1 MIHPHTKKYS
11 RLVAIL
17 AIFCILWQNASYVQA
32 NDGNLTQTVLITQNG
47 TVTEYEAEPVQIQYM
62 DETHNCTVPPVKV
75 NDIWMVPA
83 KNILSDILGCYY
95 KFNEEQQTISVKTP
109 GRESSIKYSVNSN
122 IMEMNNQQLTMPIE
136 VLTGTQKA
144 TDNSDFMI
152 PLEFTLKQL
161 GYTYFI
167 QDISTADGTIRHMI
181 QIQSNYLFQQAE
193 DNISIDTE
201 KYENA
206 LTAISILKNNSGAKN
221 FVQAIT
227 LNPVTAENILISQNA
242 EEYSVTITFLKT
254 YNPFGKL
261 TKEINNDIIQKIEV
275 WEDEDFSSSIKIY
288 YQQKYVYSHEITE
301 NGCTIT
307 LSKGSFS
314 IKVIL
319 PEKVNFSK
327 ITTTDQYWKNRFL
340 ITIPGNYVS
349 FYKTNAPYIN
359 STNVT
364 GITVS
369 KTADGN
375 TKLIVNTK
383 GLKGYK
389 LTAGDGF
396 FTVKVGAPQNIYD
409 NIVLLDAGHGGKDNG
424 ASKKGLVEK
433 KICLSIIYTY
443 AKEYFERPD
452 SPVKAYWTRHDDTF
466 INLYTRPALSK
477 TYHADMF
484 VSLHMNSA
492 SNTSAN
498 GTEVYYSK
506 ANNSKAFSNLTSKKL
521 AGNMLDTLVDSLGS
535 KDRGV
540 KQAGFVVAKYNTV
553 PAVLVELG
561 FITGNTDS
569 KKLKKASYQ
578 KKAAKALYQGI
589 VDTFEE
595 YPTER

>member
-11 RLVAIL
+11 RLIAIL

-32 NDGNLTQTVLITQNG
+32 NDGNVTQTVLITQND

-62 DETHNCTVPPVKV
+62 DETHNCIVTPVKV
-75 NDIWMVPA
+75 NDIWMAPA

-95 KFNEEQQTISVKTP
+95 RFNEEQQSVSVKTP
-109 GRESSIKYSVNSN
+109 GRESTIKYSVNSN
-122 IMEMNNQQLTMPIE
+122 IMEVNNHQLTMPIE
-136 VLTGTQKA
+136 ALTGTQK
-144 TDNSDFMI
+144 DSGNSDIMI

-167 QDISTADGTIRHMI
+167 QDISTANGTIRHMI
-181 QIQSNYLFQQAE
+181 QIQSNYLFWQAE
-193 DNISIDTE
+193 DDISIDTE

-206 LTAISILKNNSGAKN
+206 FTAISILKNNSGTKN

-227 LNPVTAENILISQNA
+227 LKPVTAENILISQNA
-242 EEYSVTITFLKT
+242 EEYSVTMTFLKT
-254 YNPFGKL
+254 YNPFGKF
-261 TKEINNDIIQKIEV
+261 TKEISNDMIQKIEV
-275 WEDEDFSSSIKIY
+275 WENEDFSSSIKIY

-301 NGCTIT
+301 SGCTIT

-319 PEKVNFSK
+319 PEKVDFSK

-340 ITIPGNYVS
+340 IMIPGNYVS

-369 KTADGN
+369 GTADGN
-375 TKLIVNTK
+375 TKIIVNTK

-396 FTVKVGAPQNIYD
+396 FTVKVAAPQNIYD

-433 KICLSIIYTY
+433 KINLSIIYTY

-466 INLYTRPALSK
+466 INLYTRPALSEK
-477 TYHADMF
+477 YHADLF

-506 ANNSKAFSNLTSKKL
+506 ENNSKAFSNLTSKKL
-521 AGNMLDTLVDSLGS
+521 AGNMLDTLVGSLGS

-553 PAVLVELG
+553 PAILIELG

-569 KKLKKASYQ
+569 KNLKKTSYQ

>member
-1 MIHPHTKKYS
+1 MIHQKTKKYS
-11 RLVAIL
+11 RLVAFL
-17 AIFCILWQNASYVQA
+17 VMFCILWQNASYVQA
-32 NDGNLTQTVLITQNG
+32 KDETATQIVLITQNE

-62 DETHNCTVPPVKV
+62 DATHNCTVTPVKV

-95 KFNEEQQTISVKTP
+95 RFNEEQQTILVKTP
-109 GRESSIKYSVNSN
+109 GRESTIKYSVNSN
-122 IMEMNNQQLTMPIE
+122 IMEVDDKQLTMPVE
-136 VLTGTQKA
+136 VLTGTQEA
-144 TDNSDFMI
+144 DGISDFMI

-167 QDISTADGTIRHMI
+167 QDISTTDGTVRHVI
-181 QIQSNYLFQQAE
+181 QIQTNYLFTQVE
-193 DNISIDTE
+193 DTISIDTE

-227 LNPVTAENILISQNA
+227 LNPVTAENILISQNI
-242 EEYSVTITFLKT
+242 EEFSVTVTFAKT
-254 YNPFGKL
+254 YNPFGIF

-275 WEDEDFSSSIKIY
+275 WENEDFSSSIKIY
-288 YQQKYVYSHEITE
+288 YQQKYVYSYKITE
-301 NGCTIT
+301 NGCTVT
-307 LSKGSFS
+307 LAKGSFS

-319 PEKVNFSK
+319 PEKVDFSK

-340 ITIPGNYVS
+340 IMIPGDYVQY
-349 FYKTNAPYIN
+349 YKTNAPCIN
-359 STNVT
+359 SANVT

-369 KTADGN
+369 STADGN

-433 KICLSIIYTY
+433 KLCLSIIYTY

-466 INLYTRPALSK
+466 INLYTRPELSEK
-477 TYHADMF
+477 YHADLF

-492 SNTSAN
+492 SNTKAN

-521 AGNMLDTLVDSLGS
+521 ATNMLDTLVDSLGS
-535 KDRGV
+535 KSRGV
-540 KQAGFVVAKYNTV
+540 KQAGFVVAKNNTV
-553 PAVLVELG
+553 PAILIELG

-569 KKLKKASYQ
+569 KKLKKVSYQ

>member
-1 MIHPHTKKYS
+1 MTHLRNKKHP
-11 RLVAIL
+11 RFIAIL

-32 NDGNLTQTVLITQNG
+32 NDGNAAQTVMITQNG
-47 TVTEYEAEPVQIQYM
+47 TVTEYEAEPVQVQYL
-62 DETHNCTVPPVKV
+62 DTTYNCTITPVKI

-83 KNILSDILGCYY
+83 KNMLSDILGCYY
-95 KFNEEQQTISVKTP
+95 KFNEEQQTILVKTP
-109 GRESSIKYSVNSN
+109 GRESTIKYSVSSN
-122 IMEMNNQQLTMPIE
+122 IMEVDDKQLTMPIE
-136 VLTGTQKA
+136 ALTGTQKA
-144 TDNSDFMI
+144 TGSHDVMI

-161 GYTYFI
+161 DYTYFI
-167 QDISTADGTIRHMI
+167 QDISTTNGAVRHMI
-181 QIQSNYLFQQAE
+181 QIHSNYLFQQAE

-227 LNPVTAENILISQNA
+227 LNPVTEENVLIEQNIG
-242 EEYSVTITFLKT
+242 EYSVTMTFSKT

-261 TKEINNDIIQKIEV
+261 TKEINNDIIQRIEV
-275 WEDEDFSSSIKIY
+275 WENEDFSSSVKIY

-301 NGCTIT
+301 NGCIIT

-319 PEKVNFSK
+319 PEEVDFST

-340 ITIPGNYVS
+340 ITIPGNHVS
-349 FYKTNAPYIN
+349 FYKTNVPSVN
-359 STNVT
+359 STSVT

-375 TKLIVNTK
+375 TKLTVSTK

-396 FTVKVGAPQNIYD
+396 FTVKVGEPQNIYD

-466 INLYTRPALSK
+466 INLYTRPELSEK
-477 TYHADMF
+477 YQADLF

-492 SNTSAN
+492 SNTKAN

-506 ANNSKAFSNLTSKKL
+506 ANNSKAFSNLTSKKF
-521 AGNMLDTLVDSLGS
+521 AENMLNTLVDSLGS

-540 KQAGFVVAKYNTV
+540 KQAGFVVTKYNTV
-553 PAVLVELG
+553 PAILVELG